1 MTRHGNSMIPLSN
14 RESRAQKLATQPS
27 EKLACKLLTK
37 NLQLFFIRDSDNS
50 LLNVCFNLEHLQ
62 KISVRKFAD
71 SPSETS
77 SEIENERVSED
88 KIFRP
93 ALRKMPS
100 VVNEAVKNMDKR
112 MKEDMRME
120 LGISGTSSESI
131 HSEKG

>member
-1 MTRHGNSMIPLSN
+1 M
-14 RESRAQKLATQPS
+14 
-27 EKLACKLLTK
+27 
-37 NLQLFFIRDSDNS
+37 
-50 LLNVCFNLEHLQ
+50 NVCFNLEHLQ

>member
-1 MTRHGNSMIPLSN
+1 MIPLSN